1 MTEFGG
7 WLGIDKD
14 AGRKKMTGAK
24 KRSWK
29 IFWRFIWWKINKMIE
44 FLFAGLLQCA
54 MIQDMTQF
62 GLCLDELVNTFNSLQ
77 NTQDEE
83 IISKTN

>member
-1 MTEFGG
+1 
-7 WLGIDKD
+7 
-14 AGRKKMTGAK
+14 
-24 KRSWK
+24 
-29 IFWRFIWWKINKMIE
+29 MIE

-62 GLCLDELVNTFNSLQ
+62 GLCIDELVNNFNLLQ
-77 NTQDEE
+77 TQDEE

>member
-1 MTEFGG
+1 
-7 WLGIDKD
+7 
-14 AGRKKMTGAK
+14 
-24 KRSWK
+24 
-29 IFWRFIWWKINKMIE
+29 MIE

>member
-1 MTEFGG
+1 
-7 WLGIDKD
+7 
-14 AGRKKMTGAK
+14 
-24 KRSWK
+24 
-29 IFWRFIWWKINKMIE
+29 MIE

-62 GLCLDELVNTFNSLQ
+62 GLCLDELVNNFNSLQ
-77 NTQDEE
+77 MQNEE